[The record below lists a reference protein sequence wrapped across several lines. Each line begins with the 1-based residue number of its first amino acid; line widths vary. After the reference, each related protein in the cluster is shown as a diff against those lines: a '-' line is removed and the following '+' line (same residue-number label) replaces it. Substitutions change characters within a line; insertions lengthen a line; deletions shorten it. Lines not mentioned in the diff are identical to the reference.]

1 MDSGA
6 DAGTVQ
12 ACVGDTDEVE
22 QERTHTSDSG
32 QRSTLVYMRS
42 ILLILNL
49 RRSTLSNPLRP
60 FQKYNFVPDAVGRR
74 EPVEQLRRGIQPRP

>member
-22 QERTHTSDSG
+22 QERTHTSNCG
-32 QRSTLVYMRS
+32 QKSA
-42 ILLILNL
+42 L
-49 RRSTLSNPLRP
+49 R
-60 FQKYNFVPDAVGRR
+60 
-74 EPVEQLRRGIQPRP
+74 IQA